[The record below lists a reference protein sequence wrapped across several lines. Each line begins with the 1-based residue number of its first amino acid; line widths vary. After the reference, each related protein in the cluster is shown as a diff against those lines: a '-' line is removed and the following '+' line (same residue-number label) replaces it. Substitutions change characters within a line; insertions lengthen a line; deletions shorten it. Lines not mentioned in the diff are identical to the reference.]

1 MSEHD
6 KGKILEQAAK
16 LPPLLKAR
24 AEGFMQGL
32 TAASADNDRQSSEY
46 TEDRHHDTEELHD
59 EPHGQTPQ

>member
-6 KGKILEQAAK
+6 KGKILEQAAM

-32 TAASADNDRQSSEY
+32 TAASADRNELANDPEE
-46 TEDRHHDTEELHD
+46 TEKKPKQDK
-59 EPHGQTPQ
+59 

>member
-32 TAASADNDRQSSEY
+32 TAASADSSEAVSKK
-46 TEDRHHDTEELHD
+46 EEKD
-59 EPHGQTPQ
+59 NEKETQRDG

>member
-6 KGKILEQAAK
+6 KGTILEQAAK

-32 TAASADNDRQSSEY
+32 TAAGADNGRSVQKPEN
-46 TEDRHHDTEELHD
+46 EDPSKEKKGSQQD
-59 EPHGQTPQ
+59 G

>member
-32 TAASADNDRQSSEY
+32 TAAGADNSRSASV
-46 TEDRHHDTEELHD
+46 EEPTA
-59 EPHGQTPQ
+59 EPVSDQKEKTD